1 MSHRAVIAGVGLIGG
16 SIGMA
21 LREQGWHVSGIDE
34 DEKRLD
40 EAKKLEAIDSTGWDE
55 EAEIT
60 FVAAPVRDIP
70 ALVKEALEVSPK
82 GFVTDVGSVK
92 SSISKAIK
100 DPRFVGGH
108 PMAGSEQ
115 EGLIGADSA
124 MFSDANW
131 VLTPT
136 EDTDDEAF
144 KRVREVIVS
153 LGAEI
158 VTLSPSRHDSLVAMV
173 SHVPHLAAATLMGLA
188 ANRSEEH
195 FAVLRLAAGGFRD
208 MTRIAAGNPT
218 IWPDICA
225 ENHEAITEVIDEF
238 ISALTE
244 VRNEVNGGDN
254 ESLLQRLET
263 SREARMN
270 LPTGAPRPSEL
281 IEVRVPIMD
290 KPGELATIAS
300 LATELDVNIF
310 DLEMTH
316 SSEGDR
322 GVVVLLVEKNLAERL
337 SGGLMMHGYRPA
349 LRPLL

>member
-1 MSHRAVIAGVGLIGG
+1 MDWLSISNGLAVA
-16 SIGMA
+16 
-21 LREQGWHVSGIDE
+21 
-34 DEKRLD
+34 
-40 EAKKLEAIDSTGWDE
+40 
-55 EAEIT
+55 
-60 FVAAPVRDIP
+60 
-70 ALVKEALEVSPK
+70 PK

-92 SSISKAIK
+92 ASISKEIK

-115 EGLIGADSA
+115 EGLIGADPE

-136 EDTDDEAF
+136 EDTGDEAF
-144 KRVREVIVS
+144 KRVREVVIS

-225 ENHEAITEVIDEF
+225 ENNEAITEVIDEF

-254 ESLLQRLET
+254 DSLLQRLET
-263 SREARMN
+263 SREARIS
-270 LPTGAPRPSEL
+270 PPS
-281 IEVRVPIMD
+281 RQKCM
-290 KPGELATIAS
+290 
-300 LATELDVNIF
+300 
-310 DLEMTH
+310 
-316 SSEGDR
+316 
-322 GVVVLLVEKNLAERL
+322 
-337 SGGLMMHGYRPA
+337 
-349 LRPLL
+349 

>member
-1 MSHRAVIAGVGLIGG
+1 MSQRAMIAGVGLICG

-21 LREQGWHVSGIDE
+21 LREQGWHVSGVDK
-34 DEKRLD
+34 DNNRLS
-40 EAKKLEAIDSTGWDE
+40 EAKELGAIDSTGWDE

-60 FVAAPVRDIP
+60 FVAAPVREIP
-70 ALVKEALEVSPK
+70 DLVKEALSNVPK
-82 GFVTDVGSVK
+82 GYVTDVGSVK
-92 SSISKAIK
+92 SSIAKEIK

-115 EGLIGADSA
+115 EGLTGADPT
-124 MFSDANW
+124 MFSNANW

-144 KRVREVIVS
+144 KRVREVVVS

-158 VTLSPSRHDSLVAMV
+158 VTLSPTRHDSLVAMV

-218 IWPDICA
+218 IWPDICT
-225 ENHEAITEVIDEF
+225 ENQEAITEVIDEF

-244 VRNEVNGGDN
+244 VRNEIHEHDN
-254 ESLLQRLET
+254 DSLLQRLNT
-263 SREARMN
+263 SREARIN

-322 GVVVLLVEKNLAERL
+322 GVVVLLVEEDLAERL
-337 SGGLMMHGYRPA
+337 SGGLMTRGYRPA